1 MIGTERDPRRPLVLC
16 VDDEP
21 AVLSALGRALR
32 GRTFEVQTAV
42 DPHDAL
48 RRVGRD
54 DVDLVVADQRMPG
67 MSGVDFLA
75 RVQRAS
81 PATLRL
87 MLTAHPDP
95 AVLGGRVGGAVQH
108 LLLKPWE
115 QGPLL
120 HTIEALLAAPVD
132 VPAPAGDDADLLE
145 QAILG
150 DAEAYARLFRFH
162 APACWRLAR
171 LLLRSAD
178 GAGEALQETY
188 RRGLE
193 RIGTFR
199 RETPSREWFR
209 SLTAACC
216 RRLLPT
222 ARWTGGA
229 DEDIASLI
237 RQPETSAA
245 VAGALARLTSAQ
257 REAFVLHYVEG
268 LPYRHVASVMGSSP
282 GAVRVLAQRARHLLQ
297 GRVPPPGPL
306 ST

>member
-1 MIGTERDPRRPLVLC
+1 MIGTDRDPRRPLVLC

-21 AVLSALGRALR
+21 AVLSALVRTLR
-32 GRTFEVQTAV
+32 GRPYEVQATV

-75 RVQRAS
+75 RVQRTS

-120 HTIEALLAAPVD
+120 RTIESLLAAPAEVA
-132 VPAPAGDDADLLE
+132 APADEDADLLE

-150 DAEAYARLFRFH
+150 DPEAYARLFRLQ

-171 LLLRSAD
+171 LLLRSAE

-193 RIGTFR
+193 RIGTLR
-199 RETPSREWFR
+199 RETPACEWFR
-209 SLTAACC
+209 SLTADCC
-216 RRLLPT
+216 RRLQPP
-222 ARWTGGA
+222 ARSPDA
-229 DEDIASLI
+229 AEDIASLI
-237 RQPETSAA
+237 QQPATSAA
-245 VAGALARLTSAQ
+245 VAAALARLTSAQ

-268 LPYRHVASVMGSSP
+268 LPYRHVAAVMGSSP

-297 GRVPPPGPL
+297 GRVPPPGSL